1 MQEKLEKIS
10 LLKHRRELLIAK
22 YKVSFAIHLIISID
36 SVIGKVL
43 LIENSRQSKKNLLVL
58 FDKPAAH

>member
-22 YKVSFAIHLIISID
+22 YKGFFAIHLIISID

-43 LIENSRQSKKNLLVL
+43 LIENSRQSKK
-58 FDKPAAH
+58 KPSRFI

>member
-10 LLKHRRELLIAK
+10 LLKHRRGLLIAI
-22 YKVSFAIHLIISID
+22 SFFAIHLNKI
-36 SVIGKVL
+36 KL
-43 LIENSRQSKKNLLVL
+43 KFVL